1 MGQACTG
8 ERRRSPCCHTER
20 SSIMLDETLATLET
34 KIRQASTISADSKT
48 ELLHL
53 LSTLKAEM
61 ATLATTHAEHA
72 ASITG
77 FTEVSIHEATRQ
89 DKKPHLMDLAVQGLQ
104 SSVAELEG
112 SHPRIVELVN
122 ALSLLLSNSG
132 V

>member
-1 MGQACTG
+1 
-8 ERRRSPCCHTER
+8 
-20 SSIMLDETLATLET
+20 MLDETLAKLET
-34 KIRQASTISADSKT
+34 KIRQASAISTNNKT
-48 ELLHL
+48 ELLQL

-77 FTEVSIHEATRQ
+77 FTEVSMHEATRQ
-89 DKKPHLMDLAVQGLQ
+89 DKNPHLMDLAVKGLQ
-104 SSVAELEG
+104 SSVAALEV

-122 ALSLLLSNSG
+122 ALSLLLSNIG